1 MIRVVAIAALFAVGT
16 AYGVSLGMGGFY
28 ALSIPVGGERFD
40 PKGDDF
46 DAETSLYGFGGK
58 FYVGVT
64 PAVFFDYSFGY
75 HVKYNI
81 PVPGS
86 PFFDVEFYWSAI
98 PITSGVSYKF
108 DLGAVKPYFGLGG
121 AYIIMG
127 FHAKDE
133 NESVKDRFC
142 YPGAYVGGGVT
153 YEFTDTIA
161 LDVNPRYMT
170 AIDPDDGGMDFQF
183 FDFLIG
189 VNFNFI

>member
-1 MIRVVAIAALFAVGT
+1 MKWLGIMAAFVIAGA

-28 ALSIPVGGERFD
+28 ALSIPAGGEGFFD
-40 PKGDDF
+40 PDYPEY
-46 DAETSLYGFGGK
+46 DAEMSFLGFGGK

-75 HVKYNI
+75 HSKYN
-81 PVPGS
+81 VPTRY
-86 PFFDVEFYWSAI
+86 EEYEAHWSAI

-127 FHAKDE
+127 AHVKYETKSAKD
-133 NESVKDRFC
+133 RYC
-142 YPGAYVGGGVT
+142 YPGAYVGGGII
-153 YEFTDTIA
+153 YEFTDMIA

-170 AIDPDDGGMDFQF
+170 VIDPDDGGMDFQF
-183 FDFLIG
+183 FDVLIG